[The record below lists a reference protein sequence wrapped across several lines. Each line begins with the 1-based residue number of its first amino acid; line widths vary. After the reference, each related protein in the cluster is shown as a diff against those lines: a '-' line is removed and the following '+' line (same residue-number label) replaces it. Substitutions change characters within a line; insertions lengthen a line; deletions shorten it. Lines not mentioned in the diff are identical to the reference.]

1 MKGMIIKMKIYT
13 LGTSHGGT
21 EAGRSCSG
29 NLLEVNGDYYL
40 FDCGGDIER
49 IMKDMDL
56 PIGKIKAVFV
66 SHMHGDHVTNL
77 PAIAKCFTCGYS
89 RMDTTLRIYLPDAD
103 GLSAFKAWIK
113 VMEMNPEHEKLIM
126 DTFTEGEIYSDENV
140 KISAIRTEHLCG
152 GKKPSF
158 AFTVESSDG
167 KRFLYTGDLNCD
179 FHDYPKVAFEKDFDL
194 ILSELVHFSI
204 EKNLDTIIKSR
215 TKRMIFTHL
224 HPRNIP
230 VIESVRSQFP
240 FDFSVADDCMCFEF

>member
-1 MKGMIIKMKIYT
+1 MKIYT

-21 EAGRSCSG
+21 ETGRSCSG

-56 PIGKIKAVFV
+56 PIGKIKTVFV
-66 SHMHGDHVTNL
+66 SHMHSDHVTNL
-77 PAIAKCFTCGYS
+77 PAIAKCFICGYS
-89 RMDTTLRIYLPDAD
+89 KMDTTLRIYLPDQD
-103 GLSAFKAWIK
+103 GLSAFKSWIK
-113 VMEMNPEHEKLIM
+113 VMEMNPEHEKLIT
-126 DTFTEGEIYSDENV
+126 DTFTEGEVYSDENL
-140 KISAIRTEHLCG
+140 KISAIRTEHLAG

-158 AFTVESSDG
+158 AFMVESCDG

-179 FHDYPKVAFEKDFDL
+179 FHDYPQIVFQKDFDL

-215 TKRMIFTHL
+215 TKKIVFTHL

-230 VIESVRSQFP
+230 LIESVRSKFP
-240 FDFSVADDCMCFEF
+240 FDFSVADDGMCFEF